1 MSARPPT
8 EALAFFVKGV
18 WGGGP
23 SGNGKSPMSMSTSVS
38 STRTELV
45 LLQKVEMRGQEPQMT
60 LLCVE
65 EGTHTTKVAVQGQ
78 EPQMIWHCVEKG
90 IHTTNSQG

>member
-1 MSARPPT
+1 MTSDTRCWNRSQCLMSH
-8 EALAFFVKGV
+8 
-18 WGGGP
+18 
-23 SGNGKSPMSMSTSVS
+23 VS
-38 STRTELV
+38 KASLFYV
-45 LLQKVEMRGQEPQMT
+45 QKVEMRVQEPQMT

-65 EGTHTTKVAVQGQ
+65 DWTHTTKVGVQGQ